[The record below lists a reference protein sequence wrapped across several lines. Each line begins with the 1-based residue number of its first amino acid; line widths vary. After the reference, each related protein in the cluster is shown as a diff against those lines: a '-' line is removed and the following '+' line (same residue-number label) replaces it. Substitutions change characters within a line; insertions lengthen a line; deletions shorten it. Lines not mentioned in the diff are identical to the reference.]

1 MSMANVEC
9 LFCDFDNSERNKIIV
24 QDDLIYA
31 RLDNFPVSPG
41 HVEVVPKRHVESMF
55 ELTDEEMV
63 AIYHM
68 LRKAKGIID
77 SDHHPDAYNLGLND
91 GRAAGRT
98 IDHCHFHLI
107 PRYEGDVENPR
118 GGIRHIIPGKGSY

>member
-1 MSMANVEC
+1 MIKEC
-9 LFCDFDNSERNKIIV
+9 LFCEFDNPEINTVITQNAV
-24 QDDLIYA
+24 VYT

-55 ELTDEEMV
+55 DLSDEEMLAV
-63 AIYHM
+63 HAM
-68 LRKAKGIID
+68 LKLAKAHID
-77 SDHHPDAYNLGLND
+77 DAYNLGLND

-107 PRYEGDVENPR
+107 PRYEGDVEDPR
-118 GGIRHIIPGKGSY
+118 GGIRHIIPGKGNY